1 MFKSCHWPKTVL
13 AFMAMGASILLILA
27 LQAVGP
33 AAQLPTGMVLRV
45 SGAVSQP
52 LALSLQDLAAMPRT
66 KVTAKEHDTTATY
79 EGVALTEIL
88 QKAGA
93 PLGKQLH
100 GKALASY
107 VLVTAHDGYRVVF
120 ALPELDPDFTDASQK
135 IILAD
140 TADGKPLPKTKDPCA
155 SWFRKRKRERGG
167 FAWWKASKWSSFPEG
182 G

>member
-1 MFKSCHWPKTVL
+1 MGCHWPRTVL
-13 AFMAMGASILLILA
+13 AFMAMGASILLIIA

-33 AAQLPTGMVLRV
+33 AAQLPSGVVLRV
-45 SGAVSQP
+45 SGAISQP

-66 KVTAKEHDTTATY
+66 KVTAKEHDTTVTY

-88 QKAGA
+88 QRAGA

-107 VLVTAHDGYRVVF
+107 ILVTAHDGYRVVF
-120 ALPELDPDFTDASQK
+120 ALPELDPDFTDASKQ

-140 TADGKPLPKTKDPCA
+140 AADGKALPEKQGPLRIVVPQE
-155 SWFRKRKRERGG
+155 KRGARWIRMVESIEMVKV
-167 FAWWKASKWSSFPEG
+167 P
-182 G
+182 

>member
-1 MFKSCHWPKTVL
+1 MFRGCHWPKTVL
-13 AFMAMGASILLILA
+13 AFIAMGASILLILA

-33 AAQLPTGMVLRV
+33 AAQLPTEVVLRV

-66 KVTAKEHDTTATY
+66 KVTAKEHDTTVTY
-79 EGVALTEIL
+79 EGVPLTNIL

-120 ALPELDPDFTDASQK
+120 ALPELDPDFTDASRQ

-140 TADGKPLPKTKDPCA
+140 TANGKPLPEKQGPVRIVVPQEKKGARWIRMVESIEVVKLP
-155 SWFRKRKRERGG
+155 
-167 FAWWKASKWSSFPEG
+167 
-182 G
+182 